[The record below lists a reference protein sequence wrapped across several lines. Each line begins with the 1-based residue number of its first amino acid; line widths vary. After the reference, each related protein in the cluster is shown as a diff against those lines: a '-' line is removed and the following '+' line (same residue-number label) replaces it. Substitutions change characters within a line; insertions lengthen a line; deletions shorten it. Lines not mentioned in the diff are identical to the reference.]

1 MPLIN
6 RKFKDAVGI
15 VKNVDSKKTKIQ
27 KITSFLFPDLQET
40 TDATVLVEFIK
51 IQLSIL
57 GRGRERERESKEVL
71 ISWDWVAEF

>member
-15 VKNVDSKKTKIQ
+15 VKNFDSKKTKIQ
-27 KITSFLFPDLQET
+27 KKTSFLFPDLQET

-51 IQLSIL
+51 IQLSICYPTDAKVRL
-57 GRGRERERESKEVL
+57 RRKIL
-71 ISWDWVAEF
+71 